1 MGRRLR
7 LWLAVASG
15 VLVLTAGLGVYWGWR
30 QWQTTPVYQFREAR
44 DRWERR
50 PFRHYR
56 LSANYTTNWAQCHYD
71 IEVRDEKIRHTFGLT
86 CLSAESAQTLT
97 VEGIFENFERYA
109 SQRIC
114 AATGCYCDGTYVLR
128 ATYHPEYGYPQRIT
142 TRFMRNWLDDLMH
155 GQYGK
160 QSCRRADVLEE
171 RLEVVSV
178 EPLP

>member
-1 MGRRLR
+1 MRLR
-7 LWLAVASG
+7 LFLLAVGS
-15 VLVLTAGLGVYWGWR
+15 LTLLLGALGVYWGWR
-30 QWQTTPVYQFREAR
+30 QWQTTPVYQFRDAR
-44 DRWERR
+44 ERWERR

-71 IEVRDEKIRHTFGLT
+71 IEVRDEKIRHVFGVT

-97 VEGIFENFERYA
+97 VESIFEKFEVYTT
-109 SQRIC
+109 QRVC

-142 TRFMRNWLDDLMH
+142 TRFVRNWLDDLLH
-155 GQYGK
+155 GQFRK
-160 QSCRRADVLEE
+160 QTCLRADVLVE